1 MSDILKALEPYR
13 ERFITLRRELHAIPE
28 TAYEEHKTSALV
40 AEELSSYGLEVQ
52 RGWAQTGVVGVLRG
66 GSSDAS
72 IALRADI
79 DALAIAEENSFSY
92 RSTQPGKMHACGH
105 DGHTAMLLLAA
116 KYLSETRNFDGTA
129 VFIFQ
134 PAEEGGGGG
143 RKLVEEGFFESFPV
157 QGIYGLHNIPE
168 LSVGAFAV
176 KPGPMMAAADAF
188 KIVLTGPGGHAALPH
203 ETSDPIVAGSDLVL
217 QLQTLVSRNLEA
229 LEPAV
234 LSVTHFHSGE
244 VNNVIPTTATLR
256 GTVRA
261 YSDEARALLEAGIK
275 RVAEGI
281 GKSYGL
287 EAKAQYWRGYPA
299 TVNTPAEAFKAQEV
313 LRNLIGDKLLT
324 EFKPL
329 MASEDF
335 AFLLQACPG
344 AYVWL
349 GNGETPKLHTPRYD
363 FNDESLTF
371 GAAFWVRLVETV
383 LKSSGR
389 TRAETLSA
397 ANEVLT

>member
-1 MSDILKALEPYR
+1 
-13 ERFITLRRELHAIPE
+13 
-28 TAYEEHKTSALV
+28 
-40 AEELSSYGLEVQ
+40 
-52 RGWAQTGVVGVLRG
+52 
-66 GSSDAS
+66 
-72 IALRADI
+72 
-79 DALAIAEENSFSY
+79 
-92 RSTQPGKMHACGH
+92 
-105 DGHTAMLLLAA
+105 
-116 KYLSETRNFDGTA
+116 
-129 VFIFQ
+129 
-134 PAEEGGGGG
+134 
-143 RKLVEEGFFESFPV
+143 
-157 QGIYGLHNIPE
+157 
-168 LSVGAFAV
+168 
-176 KPGPMMAAADAF
+176 MMAAADAF

-217 QLQTLVSRNLEA
+217 QLQTLVSRNLEV

-261 YSDEARALLEAGIK
+261 YSDETRALLEAGIK
-275 RVAEGI
+275 RLAEGI

-287 EAKAQYWRGYPA
+287 GAEAHYWRGYPA

-324 EFKPL
+324 DFKPL

-344 AYVWL
+344 AYVFL
-349 GNGETPKLHTPRYD
+349 GNGDTPKLHTPRYD

-383 LKSSGR
+383 LNASAQS
-389 TRAETLSA
+389 RAELVSA

>member
-1 MSDILKALEPYR
+1 MSNILKALGPYR
-13 ERFITLRRELHAIPE
+13 ERFIALRRELHAIPE
-28 TAYEEHKTSALV
+28 TAYEEHKTSDLV
-40 AEELSSYGLEVQ
+40 AEELSSYGLEVH
-52 RGWAQTGVVGVLRG
+52 RGWAKTGVVGVLRG
-66 GSSDAS
+66 GHSDAS

-116 KYLSETRNFDGTA
+116 KYLSETRNFDGTV

-143 RKLVEEGFFESFPV
+143 RKLVEEGFFQKFRVTS
-157 QGIYGLHNIPE
+157 IYGLHNIPG
-168 LSVGAFAV
+168 LSVGTFAV

-203 ETSDPIVAGSDLVL
+203 ETSDPIVAGSALVG
-217 QLQTLVSRNLEA
+217 QLQTLVSRNLNA

-234 LSVTHFHSGE
+234 LSVTHFQGGE

-287 EAKAQYWRGYPA
+287 GAEAHYWRGYPA

-324 EFKPL
+324 DFKPL

-335 AFLLQACPG
+335 AYLLQACPG
-344 AYVWL
+344 AYVFL
-349 GNGETPKLHTPRYD
+349 GNGDTPKLHTPRYD

-371 GAAFWVRLVETV
+371 GAAFWVRLAETV
-383 LKSSGR
+383 LNASAQS
-389 TRAETLSA
+389 RAEPVSA